1 MGLFK
6 TIKGTIDE
14 KPENNIKI
22 VDTKKRGKKVSLIT
36 RVDAGFISNLLE
48 QQNQIGKF
56 LDLEVDTE
64 NLTITLHFEKI

>member
-1 MGLFK
+1 MGIFK

-22 VDTKKRGKKVSLIT
+22 VDAKKRGKKVSLIT

-56 LDLEVDTE
+56 LDLEVDAE

>member
-1 MGLFK
+1 MGIFK
-6 TIKGTIDE
+6 TVKGTIDA

-56 LDLEVDTE
+56 LDLEVDVE
-64 NLTITLHFEKI
+64 NLTVTLHFEKI